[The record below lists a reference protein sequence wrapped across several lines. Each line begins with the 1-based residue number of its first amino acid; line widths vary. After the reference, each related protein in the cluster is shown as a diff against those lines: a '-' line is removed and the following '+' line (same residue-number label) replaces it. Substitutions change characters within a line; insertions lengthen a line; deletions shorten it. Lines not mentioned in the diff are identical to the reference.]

1 MDDNRYAFLAAGS
14 DRRVEHEGLEVLWR
28 AVLEVL
34 PSQDRGAL
42 EPIRV
47 GGLDLSTDA
56 VPFAYTNEG
65 EDCVNLTLEIKR
77 SQLELNLVGWKEGQS
92 DALKDWL
99 QTVPGERAV
108 NGLPGYEVFAFAR
121 EAYKKS
127 PSSKPW
133 WQSESVRQLGSCPA
147 QDFTAGWVTRM
158 MIGLP
163 AKKTEVKPAFHVRR
177 AWDRKTA
184 AAAPD
189 AFVADVAT
197 EVERLLP
204 ILREIWR

>member
-1 MDDNRYAFLAAGS
+1 MDDTFAFLAPGS
-14 DRRVEHEGLEVLWR
+14 DRRAEHQGVEALWE
-28 AVLEVL
+28 AVLERL
-34 PSQDRGAL
+34 PSQDRATL

-47 GGLDLSTDA
+47 GILDLSNDA

-65 EDCVNLTLEIKR
+65 ADCVNLTLEIKPD
-77 SQLELNLVGWKEGQS
+77 QLELNLVGWKEGQS

-108 NGLPGYEVFAFAR
+108 NGLPGYEVIAFAR

-147 QDFTAGWVTRM
+147 QDFNAGWVTRM

-177 AWDRKTA
+177 AWDRERA
-184 AAAPD
+184 AAGAA
-189 AFVADVAT
+189 AFVGEVAA

-204 ILREIWR
+204 ILREIWG